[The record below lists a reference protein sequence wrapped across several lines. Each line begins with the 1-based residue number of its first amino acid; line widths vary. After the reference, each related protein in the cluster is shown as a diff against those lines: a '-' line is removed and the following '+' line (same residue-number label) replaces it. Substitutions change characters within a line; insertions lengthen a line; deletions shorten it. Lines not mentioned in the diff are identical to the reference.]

1 MYDKN
6 DRQIYF
12 NINIIIFLF
21 YYFFFITVA
30 STPDWVAEF
39 AAKQAKQE
47 AEDRIKVSC
56 STLHVFD

>member
-6 DRQIYF
+6 NCQIYF

-21 YYFFFITVA
+21 IFFFITVA

-39 AAKQAKQE
+39 AEKQAKQE

>member
-1 MYDKN
+1 MIKMTV
-6 DRQIYF
+6 RFIL
-12 NINIIIFLF
+12 IIIIFLF

-39 AAKQAKQE
+39 AEKQAKQE

-56 STLHVFD
+56 STLHVFYW